1 VGAAILTIM
10 VSSILYY
17 FIATY
22 GFSGETEAA
31 SSSIIQLDS
40 FIGAG
45 LIVEF
50 YYVYQRW
57 EEEWRKKPRKDEPN
71 LIAGFTPSIF
81 GFVLSGLTAIFST
94 LTLRMEVVGWALGF
108 FMFAI
113 INGVWVTLRLQERL
127 KRLEEENPP

>member
-1 VGAAILTIM
+1 MGAAILTII

-22 GFSGETEAA
+22 GFSSETEAA

-45 LIVEF
+45 LIVGF

-94 LTLRMEVVGWALGF
+94 LTLQA
-108 FMFAI
+108 
-113 INGVWVTLRLQERL
+113 
-127 KRLEEENPP
+127 